1 MRFILLGVLIFLY
14 ANLFGISKED
24 SLVNLI
30 YNKLDSMP
38 KGFSISITLIKN
50 ENITNI
56 GLIKENNGFVMH
68 NLSDSLFEIGSIT
81 KVFTFTVLAN
91 EIVNRKIKL
100 NKPINNVFNYKL
112 NKNIKVTYKSLANH
126 TSGAYRIPY
135 NLLPFLMKNKDN
147 PYAQYSYRLF
157 DEYLQKQFVIKD
169 VKADKYAYSNLGA
182 GILAY
187 ALSKSNNMEFETLLK
202 KTIFNKYKMINSGYN
217 KQTSYAGIDSDGKPS
232 KNWDFNALKGAG
244 GLISTTSDL
253 SKFIIAQF
261 NSADKILKLTQK
273 ETYSVSDKL
282 SIGLGWHIINP
293 NNSDKKYW
301 HNGGTGGF
309 TSSISFRPNNK
320 TGVIILS
327 NISAMHKKSSIIDEL
342 CFELLD
348 YLNSKTY
355 AKNLK

>member
-1 MRFILLGVLIFLY
+1 MRFILLAILILFFT
-14 ANLFGISKED
+14 NLFGINKED
-24 SLVNLI
+24 SLVKLI

-38 KGFSISITLIKN
+38 KGFTISIALIKN

-56 GLIKENNGFVMH
+56 GIIKESNKLVMH
-68 NLSDSLFEIGSIT
+68 NLSDSLFEIGSLT
-81 KVFTFTVLAN
+81 KVFSSSVLAN
-91 EIVNRKIKL
+91 EVINRKLKL

-112 NKNIKVTYKSLANH
+112 NNNIKVTYKSLANH

-135 NLLPFLMKNKDN
+135 NLLPFLIKNQDN
-147 PYAQYSYRLF
+147 PYSKYSYKLF

-182 GILAY
+182 GLLAY
-187 ALSKSNNMEFETLLK
+187 ALSKSNNMRFEVLLK
-202 KTIFNKYKMINSGYN
+202 KTIFNKYNMINSGYN
-217 KQTSYAGIDSDGKPS
+217 KQTSYTGIDSDGRPS
-232 KNWDFNALKGAG
+232 KNWNFNALKGAG
-244 GLISTTSDL
+244 GLISNTSDL

-261 NSADKILKLTQK
+261 NSDDEILKLTQK
-273 ETYSVSDKL
+273 ETYSISDKM

-348 YLNSKTY
+348 YLNSK
-355 AKNLK
+355 N